1 MTQLRI
7 AAIERHV
14 RLTSFR
20 KSSGLMS
27 EAQEAPGG
35 RPSTVAA
42 IAEAPATVGFVVAL
56 FGLPFGGVECFMVYP
71 LTSASA
77 WSA

>member
-1 MTQLRI
+1 MTQLRT
-7 AAIERHV
+7 AAIECHV
-14 RLTSFR
+14 TLTSFR

-27 EAQEAPGG
+27 EAQAAPGV

-42 IAEAPATVGFVVAL
+42 IAEAPATAGFVVVL

-77 WSA
+77 WPA